1 MARNSSLSFSP
12 RLAASIFTSRMSAG
26 ASRKFKGPLGG
37 DCSRLD
43 RLAVLMYS
51 AWLIVHR
58 RNLQA
63 RRQAYSAHESLALAV
78 RANKDEKLCSMSH
91 PTSPTLRP
99 CRVLALSDAGSRDRG
114 RSYPDSGQA
123 LPTGCTSRIMN
134 SLVWP
139 LLPQNGD
146 TPHRLRL
153 RIAEAGGRRR
163 LMPCR
168 A

>member
-78 RANKDEKLCSMSH
+78 RANKDEKLCSMCWVESH
-91 PTSPTLRP
+91 PTSPALRP
-99 CRVLALSDAGSRDRG
+99 CRVLALSVERHASDVGCVLGADLWFEIKARVVAHT
-114 RSYPDSGQA
+114 A
-123 LPTGCTSRIMN
+123 LAT
-134 SLVWP
+134 
-139 LLPQNGD
+139 
-146 TPHRLRL
+146 
-153 RIAEAGGRRR
+153 
-163 LMPCR
+163 
-168 A
+168 

>member
-99 CRVLALSDAGSRDRG
+99 CRVLAQSVVLSPCHVRFAFKA
-114 RSYPDSGQA
+114 DSG
-123 LPTGCTSRIMN
+123 TSTR
-134 SLVWP
+134 LT
-139 LLPQNGD
+139 QNGPSAFFAD
-146 TPHRLRL
+146 LSKL
-153 RIAEAGGRRR
+153 GR
-163 LMPCR
+163 
-168 A
+168 

>member
-78 RANKDEKLCSMSH
+78 RANKDERLCSMRRLESH
-91 PTSPTLRP
+91 PTSSTLRP
-99 CRVLALSDAGSRDRG
+99 CRVLAHRVGSTDG
-114 RSYPDSGQA
+114 NVG
-123 LPTGCTSRIMN
+123 
-134 SLVWP
+134 
-139 LLPQNGD
+139 
-146 TPHRLRL
+146 
-153 RIAEAGGRRR
+153 
-163 LMPCR
+163 
-168 A
+168 